1 MGNSILDIGVS
12 GLLAAQ
18 NQLQITSHNISNIDT
33 PGFNRQ
39 RVIQSTNT
47 PQTIAAG
54 YVGRGVHSASVQ
66 RIYSQFLVSQSL
78 QVQTQSQSLDTNY
91 AQIKQLDNM
100 FAEATSGLS
109 PALQNFFSAI
119 QDVATNPSVVS
130 SRQAMLSNAEA
141 LVSRFQSMD
150 ERMSQM
156 REGVNTQITSSVVEI
171 NSFANEIAQ
180 INQQIIQ

>member
-91 AQIKQLDNM
+91 AQIKQLDNI
-100 FAEATSGLS
+100 S
-109 PALQNFFSAI
+109 
-119 QDVATNPSVVS
+119 
-130 SRQAMLSNAEA
+130 
-141 LVSRFQSMD
+141 
-150 ERMSQM
+150 
-156 REGVNTQITSSVVEI
+156 
-171 NSFANEIAQ
+171 
-180 INQQIIQ
+180 